1 MTTHGLPPAPASD
14 PWSWRILPVA
24 SVSGLA
30 EAGLA
35 AAEAAGG
42 SGRLTSICSEF
53 FTAPVS
59 GLWNGLLIST
69 WIGFLS

>member
-42 SGRLTSICSEF
+42 SGRLTSI
-53 FTAPVS
+53 
-59 GLWNGLLIST
+59 
-69 WIGFLS
+69 